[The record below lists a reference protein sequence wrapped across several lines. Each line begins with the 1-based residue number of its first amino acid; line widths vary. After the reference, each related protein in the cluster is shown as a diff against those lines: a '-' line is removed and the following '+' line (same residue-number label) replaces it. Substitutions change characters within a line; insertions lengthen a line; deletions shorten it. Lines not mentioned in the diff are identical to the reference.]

1 MNVDRPVPVWLLAL
15 GTIVLLAAAFGV
27 LALT

>member
-1 MNVDRPVPVWLLAL
+1 MMSNRPVPLWLLTL